1 MSLSTFRRLGTVNG
15 LPDIQRV
22 LQDAQQNFDTIRLQ
36 CPQINDDLPSAGT
49 VKFLA
54 QEADG
59 SWHTWELLA
68 GAGVSFV
75 QDNSARTLTVKA
87 P

>member
-1 MSLSTFRRLGTVNG
+1 MSLIPFRRLGTVKD
-15 LPDIQRV
+15 LQDVQRI
-22 LQDAQQNFDTIRLQ
+22 LQDAQQNFDAIHLQ
-36 CPQINDDLPSAGT
+36 CPQTNDDLPAAGT
-49 VKFLA
+49 IRFLA
-54 QEADG
+54 QEDDG

-75 QDNSARTLTVKA
+75 QDNTARTLTVKA